1 MEKIIEIR
9 DLTAGYDGMA
19 AISDISLTVDRL
31 DFMGIIG
38 PNGGGKSTLIKVIL
52 GLVSPMQGSVSFFRE
67 GKPVSHLRI
76 GYLPQHNSID
86 RRFPITVEDVV
97 LSGIAGGGPMGRSE
111 RRRLGERVDE
121 VLELTEMTD
130 FKRRAIGMLSGGQ
143 MQRVLLGRAI
153 INQPELLV
161 LDEPNS
167 YIDKHF
173 EERLYAL
180 LRELNK
186 TTTILMVSHEVTS
199 LVDMVTR
206 TICVDR
212 TLRPVD
218 LTCPYH
224 HDIDLHALTYAHA
237 AARQPRKR

>member
-1 MEKIIEIR
+1 MEKIIEIK
-9 DLTAGYDGMA
+9 DLTAGYDGIP
-19 AISDISLTVDRL
+19 AISDISLTVDKL

-38 PNGGGKSTLIKVIL
+38 PNGGGKSTLVKVIL
-52 GLVSPMQGSVSFFRE
+52 GLVAPMQGSVGFFRDGAPTE
-67 GKPVSHLRI
+67 HLRI

-97 LSGIAGGGPMGRSE
+97 LSGIASGGPLLGSA
-111 RRRLGERVDE
+111 RRAMRERVDE
-121 VLELTEMTD
+121 VLALTEMSA

-153 INQPELLV
+153 INRPELLV

-167 YIDKHF
+167 YIDKRF
-173 EERLYAL
+173 EERLYSL

-199 LVDMVTR
+199 LVDMVNR

-224 HDIDLHALTYAHA
+224 HDLDLHALSYARGA
-237 AARQPRKR
+237 QPRKR